1 MRLLKFSIIAFTLLL
16 MSSVTYA
23 QDVDV
28 LLETVDKI
36 EVNLDKML
44 KQEATTGDQ
53 QQVNQKSQI
62 VDKFNS

>member
-16 MSSVTYA
+16 MSSVTHA